1 MPEISV
7 DKLIGRNLT
16 TNKQV
21 NAYSEPNVNSKK
33 LFVIKQGG
41 LTGKVYSWIERNDGV
56 WLMFQRSG
64 GGFYYILALPKT
76 FKSTEAIKQIYKI
89 EKAAEEQQIV
99 EEKGKLPYYIEK
111 YGKWVLGAI
120 VLVVVAR
127 EFIKKKA

>member
-1 MPEISV
+1 MPEVSV

-16 TNKQV
+16 TNRQV
-21 NAYSEPNVNSKK
+21 NAYAEPNVNSKK

-41 LTGKVYSWIERNDGV
+41 LTGKVYSWVERTDGV

-76 FKSTEAIKQIYKI
+76 FKATEPIQQLYKV
-89 EKAAEEQQIV
+89 EKAESEQQIID
-99 EEKGKLPYYIEK
+99 EKGKIPYYIEI
-111 YGKWVLGAI
+111 YGVWVLGAFI
-120 VLVVVAR
+120 LVTLAR